1 MSTYVTFT
9 RISND
14 VQNGEYI
21 AVDVS
26 LHPEVTKIACPHL
39 PGLHVVPDLERSRLI
54 VSDHSWQSLIHS
66 ALSCAPETVCLVSST
81 YRNAV
86 LILAACCNA
95 VPVATRRCRC
105 SEQCWKLIERTS

>member
-9 RISND
+9 RSSND

-26 LHPEVTKIACPHL
+26 FHPEVTKIACPHL

-66 ALSCAPETVCLVSST
+66 ALLCAPETVCLVSCT

-86 LILAACCNA
+86 LILEACCNG
-95 VPVATRRCRC
+95 VPAATRRWRC
-105 SEQCWKLIERTS
+105 SEQCWKFIKMTF